1 MISLMSSIESK
12 NIGAKKTDK
21 DIFVNSGLNL
31 IDKDIKKGI
40 SAITGSPITLSN
52 NDIIKDIIKVI

>member
-21 DIFVNSGLNL
+21 DILVNSGLNL

-52 NDIIKDIIKVI
+52 NNIIKDIIKVI